1 MKRDIL
7 ATAADL
13 QATEDD
19 CSKHNPPVI
28 REYLSASDE
37 DRPLF
42 EVTFKGFKAI
52 TQLKA
57 KARWYSWRIDLMQR
71 LQPDVEAVWEGM
83 KEVSQL
89 WLSKGSLHICCLARA
104 EQDRLT
110 PEGHGPPGSDARA
123 DYGTL
128 ARARGQAC
136 GAARGTGQGARGCQG
151 D

>member
-28 REYLSASDE
+28 RDYLSASDE

-42 EVTFKGFKAI
+42 EMTFKGFKAI

-57 KARWYSWRIDLMQR
+57 KARWYGWRIDLMQR
-71 LQPDVEAVWEGM
+71 LKPDVEAVWEGM
-83 KEVSQL
+83 KEVSHVTRAQ
-89 WLSKGSLHICCLARA
+89 HIVVQSTAATTTLTVRIRRGWTRCRSRLQSCC
-104 EQDRLT
+104 
-110 PEGHGPPGSDARA
+110 PN
-123 DYGTL
+123 
-128 ARARGQAC
+128 
-136 GAARGTGQGARGCQG
+136 
-151 D
+151 